1 MVKESDKQ
9 TQNKLQA
16 FCKHIKREALI
27 YKASRNFHTI
37 QTQSFPVAYW
47 SGRRIRG

>member
-37 QTQSFPVAYW
+37 QTPGADK
-47 SGRRIRG
+47 IT